1 MPKETSS
8 GLSHMPQDRNT
19 TVGKKACGLI
29 QSKYLSTNKYGKR
42 AIEMEN
48 SWKKYSKLIK

>member
-1 MPKETSS
+1 MIACLS
-8 GLSHMPQDRNT
+8 GIYQNNPCLRRLLVPQDRNT

-48 SWKKYSKLIK
+48 S